1 MDLSF
6 WRTCKATARQVNV
19 GLVLDVRKLSDE
31 DALNCVLV
39 HIKIVSLAIKELE
52 REESLVQLIRECA
65 CMERTREVYIY
76 VMWQAN

>member
-6 WRTCKATARQVNV
+6 WRTCKATARQVNF

-39 HIKIVSLAIKELE
+39 HIKIVSLEVEELE

-65 CMERTREVYIY
+65 CVKRTTERDIY
-76 VMWQAN
+76 M